1 MPIETHEYNTNHY
14 LCFSCQSTVA
24 FLEDS
29 RFFETHKNKIS
40 FEMITKD
47 EVMRKVVMRKAVT
60 AGSDDDSNK

>member
-29 RFFETHKNKIS
+29 RFFETHKIS
-40 FEMITKD
+40 FEMITND
-47 EVMRKVVMRKAVT
+47 
-60 AGSDDDSNK
+60 GSDEEGSDEEGSDGWE

>member
-40 FEMITKD
+40 FEMFTKD
-47 EVMRKVVMRKAVT
+47 GSDEEGSDEE
-60 AGSDDDSNK
+60 GSDDSEWRQLQ